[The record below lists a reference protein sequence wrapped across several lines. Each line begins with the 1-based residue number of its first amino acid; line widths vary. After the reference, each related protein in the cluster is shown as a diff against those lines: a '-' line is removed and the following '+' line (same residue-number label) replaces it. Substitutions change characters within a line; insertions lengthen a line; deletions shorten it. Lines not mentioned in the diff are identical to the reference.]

1 MGRCPQGIAC
11 RFGSKHITPEGRNR
25 VNDEIHDKYKSIP
38 TSIHNQLSKELQ
50 FALRK
55 RTYDLTESEAN
66 VKAVD
71 EKMKSLKQN
80 IDNQSSGCVTDE
92 DIVKLRPCEKKKIDW
107 KGKLYLSPLT
117 TVGNLPFRRICKEY
131 GADITC
137 GEMALAANL
146 VQGAGPEWALV
157 KRHSSEDL
165 FGVQLC
171 GNNPHMLAK
180 ASQLLRDNANVDF
193 VDLNLGCPID
203 LVYKQGAGC
212 GLLRRQRVLEAIVRS
227 VSTTLG
233 DIPMTCKTRTGMYVS
248 KYLLMNQI

>member
-1 MGRCPQGIAC
+1 MGRCPQGVAC
-11 RFGSKHITPEGRNR
+11 RFGSKHITTDGRNI
-25 VNDEIHDKYKSIP
+25 VNKEVNEKYKSLP
-38 TSIHNQLSKELQ
+38 SSVCNQLTKELQ
-50 FALRK
+50 FSLRK
-55 RTYDLTESEAN
+55 RIYDFSESEGI
-66 VKAVD
+66 VKSVD
-71 EKMKSLKQN
+71 EKMKIARENK
-80 IDNQSSGCVTDE
+80 DNTNSGCVTDE
-92 DIVKLRPCEKKKIDW
+92 DVITLRQCEKKKIDW
-107 KGKLYLSPLT
+107 RGKLYLSPLT

-137 GEMALAANL
+137 GEMALASNL
-146 VQGAGPEWALV
+146 VQAAGPEWALV

-180 ASQLLRDNANVDF
+180 AAHLLRNNASVDF

-233 DIPMTCKTRTGMYVS
+233 DIPLTCKTRTGTF
-248 KYLLMNQI
+248 